1 MVKDT
6 ALDLNSPATPTG
18 PSGFG
23 ADQAAGLRSLFGQRP
38 PKFMVLASAL
48 DADATVRLGLGTAHS
63 LRRKNIKTLL
73 IDGVPLSERKD
84 IHHLAYPVRYD
95 IAQALA
101 NTISLK
107 RTLVAAEENLWFTTS
122 SRLEKT
128 FEAKRLRLP
137 SLADRLAE
145 KAFPLDLVLWVT
157 RKPKERLLPYM
168 SRDLEQVVVASPEHS
183 SLIAALELIHDLSI
197 RAGGNAIPV
206 LIAGGSD
213 AQSGAQAFAKLE
225 SASRSLLEQPL
236 ENLGWIAASQESNA
250 SMILPVSL
258 YARLAEKAGDDS
270 AALA

>member
-6 ALDLNSPATPTG
+6 GLDLNSPAVPTG

-23 ADQAAGLRSLFGQRP
+23 ADQAAGLRSMFGQRP
-38 PKFMVLASAL
+38 PKVMVLASAL
-48 DADATVRLGLGTAHS
+48 DADATVRLGLGTAHT
-63 LRRKNIKTLL
+63 LRRKNIRTLL

-84 IHHLAYPVRYD
+84 IHHLAYSVRYD

-107 RTLVAAEENLWFTTS
+107 RTLIAAEENLWFTTS

-137 SLADRLAE
+137 CLADRLAE
-145 KAFPLDLVLWVT
+145 KSFPLDLVLWVT
-157 RKPKERLLPYM
+157 RKPNERLLPYI
-168 SRDLEQVVVASPEHS
+168 SRDLEQIVVASPEHA

-197 RAGGNAIPV
+197 RAAGRPIAVLMVGGR
-206 LIAGGSD
+206 D
-213 AQSGAQAFAKLE
+213 AQSGAQAFTKLE

-236 ENLGWIAASQESNA
+236 ENMGWISASQDASA
-250 SMILPVSL
+250 SMMLPVSL
-258 YARLAEKAGDDS
+258 YAKLAEKAGRDT